1 MKQLLQEI
9 VNTPLGPVSLVTLED
24 KLCALDFED
33 YESRMH
39 KLLARYRGE
48 YTLAQGRDESSIAE
62 RVRAYFGGD
71 LLAIDGIE
79 VDTGGTEFQQ
89 QCWQALRRIPAGKTA
104 SYAEQARRIGRPQA
118 MRAVGLANGS
128 NPVAIGVPC
137 HRVIGANGTLTGY
150 GGGLWRKEWLLK
162 HEGAL
167 QADLP
172 AISRGEWAAHA

>member
-1 MKQLLQEI
+1 MRQLVQQI
-9 VNTPLGPVSLVTLED
+9 VKTPLGSVSLVTLDD

-48 YTLAQGRDESSIAE
+48 YTLAQGRDGNGIAK
-62 RVRAYFGGD
+62 RVRAYFDGD
-71 LLAIDGIE
+71 LHAIDDIE

-89 QCWQALRRIPAGKTA
+89 QCWQALRTIPAGKTA

-128 NPVAIGVPC
+128 NPVAVVVPC

-167 QADLP
+167 QADFP
-172 AISRGEWAAHA
+172 AMSRGEWAAHA

>member
-9 VNTPLGPVSLVTLED
+9 IKTPLGSISLVTLGA
-24 KLCALDFED
+24 KVCALDFED

-39 KLLARYRGE
+39 KLLARYRGG
-48 YTLAQGRDESSIAE
+48 YSLAQGRDAVGIGD
-62 RVRAYFGGD
+62 RVRAYFDGD
-71 LLAIDGIE
+71 LRAIDVIE

-89 QCWQALRRIPAGKTA
+89 QCWQALRTIPAGKTA
-104 SYAEQARRIGRPQA
+104 SYAEQAKRIGRPQA

-128 NPVAIGVPC
+128 NPVAVIVPC

-167 QADLP
+167 QADFP
-172 AISRGEWAAHA
+172 AMSRGQCAAHA